1 MGDVQNRLDHHRFR
15 SVLRPSVPD
24 AECLMKPKLTHAVL
38 PVEFRQPFLHL
49 LRRGS
54 GCEPHR
60 QRADPVP
67 DAGIVY
73 PAFLFVSL
81 IGEHLTELGNLK
93 RAGNRRKIKGEQL
106 PENGDVVKHGRVDR
120 SLHRPAD
127 LTGAAVAVFMI
138 HQKIAQIAV
147 PQIAVEAV
155 APAELQK
162 AAHAGVQLRA
172 RLPAFLLKMAGNP
185 GHLRKELPVLSEI
198 SVYNQFFFSH
208 PASSFP
214 CV

>member
-1 MGDVQNRLDHHRFR
+1 
-15 SVLRPSVPD
+15 
-24 AECLMKPKLTHAVL
+24 MKPKLTHAVL

-54 GCEPHR
+54 GCEPRR
-60 QRADPVP
+60 QRTDPVP

-81 IGEHLTELGNLK
+81 IGKHLTELGNLK

-106 PENGDVVKHGRVDR
+106 PENGDVVKHGLVDR
-120 SLHRPAD
+120 PLHRPAD

-198 SVYNQFFFSH
+198 SVYHQFFFSH